1 METNLALQLTDL
13 DQSNSATNS
22 VPVAAAER
30 PHLMLVANP
39 APRTRLR
46 TAARLRLRR
55 LATSNA
61 TDYKAFRVY

>member
-22 VPVAAAER
+22 VPVTAAEK

-46 TAARLRLRR
+46 TAARFRLRR
-55 LATSNA
+55 LITSNA